1 MTSRHQR
8 VAVSQPLPLR
18 PGFRQACEPLGNGH
32 LSLPPAGCPL
42 RQCWDPTNR
51 PTPLAL
57 LPTLS
62 KTAHPHE
69 ALSSVCHSLR
79 SADTRG
85 NARHARTT
93 RCLQPATRI
102 DRLTPETTCTA
113 RSGGRRPPTPAP
125 PIPSLCLC
133 VSASRWF
140 SSGGWVVLLAPCSLH
155 RAGGGSVS
163 SVGRVLLS
171 AFICAICGFSPG
183 RVGSRLTAHR
193 LGGG

>member
-85 NARHARTT
+85 DARHARAT

-102 DRLTPETTCTA
+102 DHLTPGVRCTA
-113 RSGGRRPPTPAP
+113 RPGGRKPPAP
-125 PIPSLCLC
+125 VPRMLPRPKRGALVLYCLLSALVSL
-133 VSASRWF
+133 RF
-140 SSGGWVVLLAPCSLH
+140 Y
-155 RAGGGSVS
+155 RAADG
-163 SVGRVLLS
+163 S
-171 AFICAICGFSPG
+171 AFICAICG
-183 RVGSRLTAHR
+183 L
-193 LGGG
+193 LL